1 MSTTMI
7 VEEFLLLALAL
18 IYTAISYGHAPQETR
33 ADRQSN
39 NMDHE
44 KPERR

>member
-1 MSTTMI
+1 MI

-18 IYTAISYGHAPQETR
+18 IYTAISYGHVPRENR

-44 KPERR
+44 NPERR

>member
-1 MSTTMI
+1 MI

-18 IYTAISYGHAPQETR
+18 IYTAISYGHVPREKR
-33 ADRQSN
+33 ADRQGDI
-39 NMDHE
+39 DHE

>member
-1 MSTTMI
+1 MSTAMI

-18 IYTAISYGHAPQETR
+18 IYTAISYGHVPRENR
-33 ADRQSN
+33 ADWQSE
-39 NMDHE
+39 MDHE

>member
-1 MSTTMI
+1 MI

-18 IYTAISYGHAPQETR
+18 IYTAISYGQVPPETR
-33 ADRQSN
+33 ADQQS